1 MRSKRAS
8 DVPAA
13 APAPRARQMLA
24 TAIDVALGWAI
35 AWRLHDRPTEPRA
48 GGRAV
53 RVRWITVVGPS
64 SELVRQQLGSP
75 GQRVARVRTVDR
87 RTGARVALWRTLV
100 VILTSLAGDAISKRH
115 ALGDDPELERKRLAR
130 EALEIREGHA
140 DDVEARN
147 AALLEHY
154 RQHRQNADLGSRVA
168 PLVAV
173 GLLTHFLRRRLTPT
187 IEVSVR
193 PGAPA
198 ARARTSAR

>member
-8 DVPAA
+8 DAPAA

-48 GGRAV
+48 AGRVV

-64 SELVRQQLGSP
+64 SDLVRQQLGSP
-75 GQRVARVRTVDR
+75 GQRVARVRTIDR
-87 RTGARVALWRTLV
+87 RTGARVALWRTLA
-100 VILTSLAGDAISKRH
+100 VILTSLAGDAISKRN
-115 ALGDDPELERKRLAR
+115 ALGDDPELELERKRLAR
-130 EALEIREGHA
+130 EALEIRESHA

-154 RQHRQNADLGSRVA
+154 RQHDQNVDLGSRVA
-168 PLVAV
+168 PLMAV
-173 GLLTHFLRRRLTPT
+173 GLLTSFLRRRLTPT

-193 PGAPA
+193 PRDQ
-198 ARARTSAR
+198 RARR